1 MALLDRD
8 HSWVSV
14 EVVILKGFAPF
25 TKGRILTCNNI
36 KIANEGFSLDFLEV
50 KFYPGLAQ
58 EEADL
63 CLQSWQ
69 EGYLDIETKMVV
81 VSMSVVVMVSMSVV
95 VTVMLMLMVSYLAAL
110 SDA

>member
-1 MALLDRD
+1 M
-8 HSWVSV
+8 
-14 EVVILKGFAPF
+14 KGFLWIF
-25 TKGRILTCNNI
+25 HKW
-36 KIANEGFSLDFLEV
+36 S
-50 KFYPGLAQ
+50 FYPGLAQ

-81 VSMSVVVMVSMSVV
+81 MSMSVVVMVSMSVV